1 MRRRFARRQWARRLL
16 TARRA
21 LVLLGLVAVAA
32 VAVWAVWFSS
42 WLSVAKV
49 EVHGTSQLTAAQV
62 ENAARVPLGG
72 PLATVD
78 LGAIRTRVE
87 ALAGVASADVTRSWP
102 DGVRIDVTERQAV
115 AVVRIGGLLRGMD
128 AGGVVF
134 RTYRTAPVGLPAVT
148 TGAGTSA
155 EALAEAAA
163 VVTSLPQEVAV
174 KVDHID
180 VRSVDAIALV
190 LRDGRTVEWGNST
203 NSRQKAEVLGA
214 LLRQQARVY
223 DVSVPSKPTTRG

>member
-1 MRRRFARRQWARRLL
+1 MTKPAPIPGL
-16 TARRA
+16 TGIEHI
-21 LVLLGLVAVAA
+21 GLRVEDIEATVAD
-32 VAVWAVWFSS
+32 
-42 WLSVAKV
+42 L
-49 EVHGTSQLTAAQV
+49 
-62 ENAARVPLGG
+62 AARGIPLVSGI
-72 PLATVD
+72 TD
-78 LGAIRTRVE
+78 IRPGLRIAFFE
-87 ALAGVASADVTRSWP
+87 GP

-134 RTYRTAPVGLPAVT
+134 RSYRQAPVGLPSVT

-180 VRSVDAIALV
+180 VRSVDAISLV
-190 LRDGRTVEWGNST
+190 LRDGRTVEWGS
-203 NSRQKAEVLGA
+203 SSQSQQKAEVLGV
-214 LLRQQARVY
+214 LLRQQAQVY
-223 DVSVPSKPTTRG
+223 DVSVPSRPTTRG